1 MALPAIPIISGLF
14 KLAESW
20 LDGYRKKTEAKDE
33 RKAELLR
40 QQGTWDEIQAQ
51 NSATSWKDEWLTIL
65 FSIPLI
71 LAFVPP
77 AVPVVYDGFAA
88 LEKMPDW
95 YVTTLGVIV
104 AASFG
109 VRSAISVYTGFGKA
123 KTANIIAKAK
133 ELKEIEQV
141 NAELEEA
148 SDKAHDTISK
158 QIGK

>member
-1 MALPAIPIISGLF
+1 MAFPTIPIITGVF

-20 LDGYRKKTEAKDE
+20 LEGYRKKTEAKDE

-40 QQGTWDEIQAQ
+40 QQGNWDEIQAS

-88 LEKMPDW
+88 LEQMPDW

-123 KTANIIAKAK
+123 KTSNIIAKAK
-133 ELKEIEQV
+133 ELKALEEL
-141 NAELEEA
+141 NAEVEKA
-148 SDKAHDTISK
+148 SSESSSRIDKLV
-158 QIGK
+158 GK

>member
-1 MALPAIPIISGLF
+1 MALPAIPIITGLF

-20 LDGYRKKTEAKDE
+20 LDGYRKKSEAKSD
-33 RKAELLR
+33 RQAELLR
-40 QQGTWDEIQAQ
+40 QQGNWDEIQAQ

-71 LAFVPP
+71 FAFIPP
-77 AVPVVYDGFAA
+77 LVPVVYDGFAA
-88 LEKMPDW
+88 LAFMPDW

-123 KTANIIAKAK
+123 KTANLIAKAK
-133 ELKEIEQV
+133 ELKQI
-141 NAELEEA
+141 EEA
-148 SDKAHDTISK
+148 IKETEQASAESSSRIDRLV
-158 QIGK
+158 GK

>member
-1 MALPAIPIISGLF
+1 MSFPTIPIVSGLF

-20 LDGYRKKTEAKDE
+20 LEGHRKKTEAKSD
-33 RKAELLR
+33 RAAELLR
-40 QQGTWDEIQAQ
+40 QQGSWEEIMAQ

-77 AVPVVYDGFAA
+77 AVPAVQAGFVVLAT
-88 LEKMPDW
+88 MPDW
-95 YVTTLGVIV
+95 YITTVGVIV

-123 KTANIIAKAK
+123 KTAQMIAKAK
-133 ELKEIEQV
+133 ELESLEKTIKEVEKTS
-141 NAELEEA
+141 
-148 SDKAHDTISK
+148 SDTSSTLDKL
-158 QIGK
+158 IGK